1 MNDLEICKKI
11 AEIEGYVKC
20 KIKGLFILPNFEDD
34 FIYSGFYLKD
44 ILNKYNPIKD
54 DALCFAL
61 SKKYNVSIMHYEEY
75 STARIW
81 VDPED
86 NPIADFSNINN
97 DTSLNKAI
105 CLAIIEAHKDQT

>member
-1 MNDLEICKKI
+1 MDDLIICKEIAKI
-11 AEIEGYVKC
+11 DGVVVYRETK
-20 KIKGLFILPNFEDD
+20 D
-34 FIYSGFYLKD
+34 FYGDNYFRNDTHHDLAPVI
-44 ILNKYNPIKD
+44 YNPLTD
-54 DALCFAL
+54 DALCFQL

-81 VDPED
+81 DDPED

-105 CLAIIEAHKDQT
+105 CLAIIEAHKESNDE